1 MKNEKRGTNEM
12 FRPSCSKANH
22 SCAHDF
28 VVLTQKIKLP
38 TLCES
43 SLYITA
49 PLAYN
54 LSWIDHVDI
63 AQYIYLS
70 Y

>member
-1 MKNEKRGTNEM
+1 MKNEKRETNEM
-12 FRPSCSKANH
+12 FRPSNSKTNH
-22 SCAHDF
+22 ACAHDF

-43 SLYITA
+43 SLYITS

-54 LSWIDHVDI
+54 LFSIDHVDI
-63 AQYIYLS
+63 AQYLS